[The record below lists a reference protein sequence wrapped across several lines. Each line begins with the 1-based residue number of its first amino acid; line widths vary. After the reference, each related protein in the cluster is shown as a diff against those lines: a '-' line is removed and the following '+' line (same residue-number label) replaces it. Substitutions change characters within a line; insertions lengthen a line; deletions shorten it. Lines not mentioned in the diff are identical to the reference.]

1 MAYAEETKATILH
14 LLDNGAS
21 IKELCMEYNISR
33 STVYRWS
40 HDSKCSDGDNG
51 ILSLK
56 DYHALQQR
64 VKRLENIIL
73 VLKSVKCTVHA
84 PLKEKLIEL
93 ELLYGQYDVR
103 TLCEALEVS
112 RGTFYNH
119 ILRNKRGNAWFE
131 KRREEY
137 RILIREV
144 FEEYHQVLGAE
155 KIRTVLVQRGHQV
168 STEYVARLMKEMGL
182 SSVRTTA
189 KQDFLNLRGPE
200 KKRNI
205 LRQQFNAA
213 RPNEIWVSDV
223 TCFRLYDRNRYIC
236 VILDLFS
243 RKVIAHKVSKKNST
257 QLVTSTFKIAWER
270 RNPELELLFHSD
282 RGAQY
287 TSHRFRELLRSH
299 DVVQSFSNSGKP
311 HDNAVA
317 ESFFASLKKEELYRK
332 DYASEPDFRRSISAY
347 IEFYNMKRP
356 HRTLKNRTPCQMEEG
371 YQRAIIQPHE
381 K

>member
-1 MAYAEETKATILH
+1 MAYTEETKATILH
-14 LLDNGAS
+14 LLDNGTS
-21 IKELCMEYNISR
+21 VKELCMEYNISR
-33 STVYRWS
+33 STLYRWL
-40 HDSKCSDGDNG
+40 HDLEYSNVAVDIPSA
-51 ILSLK
+51 K
-56 DYHALQQR
+56 DYNALQQQ
-64 VKRLENIIL
+64 VKKLENIIS
-73 VLKSVKCTVHA
+73 VLKSAKCTVHA
-84 PLKEKLIEL
+84 PLKEKLLEL
-93 ELLYGQYDVR
+93 ELLYDQYDVR

-137 RILIREV
+137 RILIRDV
-144 FEEYHQVLGAE
+144 FDEYRQVLGAE

-189 KQDFLNLRGPE
+189 KQNYLNLRESG
-200 KKRNI
+200 KKRNV
-205 LRQQFNAA
+205 LRQQFNAT
-213 RPNEIWVSDV
+213 RPNEVWVSDV
-223 TCFRLYDRNRYIC
+223 TCFRLQDRNHYIC

-243 RKVIAHKVSKKNST
+243 RKVIAYKVSKKNST
-257 QLVTSTFKIAWER
+257 QLVTSTFKSAWEER
-270 RNPELELLFHSD
+270 VPELELLFHSD

-287 TSHRFRELLRSH
+287 TSHRFQELLRRHSI
-299 DVVQSFSNSGKP
+299 VQSFSNSGKP

-332 DYASEPDFRRSISAY
+332 NYASEPDFKRSISAY

-356 HRTLKNRTPCQMEEG
+356 HRTLKNRTPCQMEED
-371 YQRAIIQPHE
+371 YQEVMSQSHG

>member
-137 RILIREV
+137 RVLIDV
-144 FEEYHQVLGAE
+144 FDEYRQVLGAE
-155 KIRTVLVQRGHQV
+155 KIRTVLV
-168 STEYVARLMKEMGL
+168 
-182 SSVRTTA
+182 
-189 KQDFLNLRGPE
+189 
-200 KKRNI
+200 
-205 LRQQFNAA
+205 
-213 RPNEIWVSDV
+213 
-223 TCFRLYDRNRYIC
+223 
-236 VILDLFS
+236 
-243 RKVIAHKVSKKNST
+243 
-257 QLVTSTFKIAWER
+257 
-270 RNPELELLFHSD
+270 
-282 RGAQY
+282 
-287 TSHRFRELLRSH
+287 
-299 DVVQSFSNSGKP
+299 
-311 HDNAVA
+311 
-317 ESFFASLKKEELYRK
+317 
-332 DYASEPDFRRSISAY
+332 
-347 IEFYNMKRP
+347 
-356 HRTLKNRTPCQMEEG
+356 
-371 YQRAIIQPHE
+371 
-381 K
+381 

>member
-1 MAYAEETKATILH
+1 MAYTEETKATILH
-14 LLDNGAS
+14 LLDNGTS
-21 IKELCMEYNISR
+21 VKELCMEYNISR
-33 STVYRWS
+33 STLYRWL
-40 HDSKCSDGDNG
+40 HDLEYSNVAVDIPSA
-51 ILSLK
+51 K
-56 DYHALQQR
+56 DYNALQQQ
-64 VKRLENIIL
+64 VKKLENIIS
-73 VLKSVKCTVHA
+73 VLKSAKCTVHA
-84 PLKEKLIEL
+84 PLKEKLLEL
-93 ELLYGQYDVR
+93 ELLYDQYDVR

-137 RILIREV
+137 RILIRDV
-144 FEEYHQVLGAE
+144 FDEYRQVLGAE

-189 KQDFLNLRGPE
+189 KQNYLNLRESG
-200 KKRNI
+200 KKRNV
-205 LRQQFNAA
+205 LRQQFNAT
-213 RPNEIWVSDV
+213 RPNEVWVSDV
-223 TCFRLYDRNRYIC
+223 TCFRLQDRNHYIC

-243 RKVIAHKVSKKNST
+243 RKVIAYKVSKKNST
-257 QLVTSTFKIAWER
+257 QLVTSTFKSAWEER
-270 RNPELELLFHSD
+270 VPELELLFHSD

-287 TSHRFRELLRSH
+287 TSHRFQELLRRHSI
-299 DVVQSFSNSGKP
+299 VQSFSNSGKP

-332 DYASEPDFRRSISAY
+332 DYASEPDFKRSISAY

-356 HRTLKNRTPCQMEEG
+356 HRTLKNRTPCQMEED
-371 YQRAIIQPHE
+371 YQEVMSQSHG